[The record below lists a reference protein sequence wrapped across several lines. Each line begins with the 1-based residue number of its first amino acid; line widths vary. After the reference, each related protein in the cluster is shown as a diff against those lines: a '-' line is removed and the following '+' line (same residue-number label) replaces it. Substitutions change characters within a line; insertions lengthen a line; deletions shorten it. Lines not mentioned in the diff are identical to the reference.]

1 MVFVLFVSIPF
12 RYWQAAHSNE
22 DVASSGAM
30 GEPKPAATGTGAGTA
45 AGSASASSA
54 SEAKAEE
61 KETKEKQRKA
71 AAASGGWLPEILT
84 GIFKKPKNQMKLPD
98 DKNPTVMEEEEK
110 RTRKEFPRI
119 LAEILIEACEL
130 HNRP

>member
-1 MVFVLFVSIPF
+1 
-12 RYWQAAHSNE
+12 
-22 DVASSGAM
+22 M

-110 RTRKEFPRI
+110 RTRKEFP
-119 LAEILIEACEL
+119 
-130 HNRP
+130 